1 MTCHNC
7 RKIGHIAKNCW
18 RNRQVGNPDAS
29 STVLSSVNRHEGA
42 GPPTAVKRA
51 ALVSGGVGGSPEI
64 CGMREDAT
72 SSWCHCMVV
81 KFYYIDEE
89 DHTMSV
95 RSSTFGG
102 ETVNSYEVDTI
113 DVDIIT
119 DFGADAPT
127 FP

>member
-1 MTCHNC
+1 M
-7 RKIGHIAKNCW
+7 
-18 RNRQVGNPDAS
+18 
-29 STVLSSVNRHEGA
+29 RHE
-42 GPPTAVKRA
+42 RRCNFE
-51 ALVSGGVGGSPEI
+51 LVSL
-64 CGMREDAT
+64 
-72 SSWCHCMVV
+72 HVV
-81 KFYYIDEE
+81 KIYYIDEE

-113 DVDIIT
+113 EVDIIT

>member
-1 MTCHNC
+1 
-7 RKIGHIAKNCW
+7 
-18 RNRQVGNPDAS
+18 
-29 STVLSSVNRHEGA
+29 
-42 GPPTAVKRA
+42 
-51 ALVSGGVGGSPEI
+51 
-64 CGMREDAT
+64 
-72 SSWCHCMVV
+72 MVV
-81 KFYYIDEE
+81 KFNYIDEE